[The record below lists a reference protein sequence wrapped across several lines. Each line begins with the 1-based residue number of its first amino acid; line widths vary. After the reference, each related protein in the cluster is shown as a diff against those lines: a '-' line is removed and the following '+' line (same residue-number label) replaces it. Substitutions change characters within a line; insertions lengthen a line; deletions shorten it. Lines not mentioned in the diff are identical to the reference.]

1 MLKFLQVNP
10 FIFIHKTCKHYLRS
24 NNHNNQQQ
32 LSKIKDFT
40 NVVFNKQALF
50 RSNICISY
58 YSDYRH

>member
-40 NVVFNKQALF
+40 NVVFNKQVFKVTEVYTRASIVSL
-50 RSNICISY
+50 
-58 YSDYRH
+58 

>member
-10 FIFIHKTCKHYLRS
+10 FIFIHKTYKHYLRS

-40 NVVFNKQALF
+40 NVVFNKQVFKVTEVYTRASIVSL
-50 RSNICISY
+50 
-58 YSDYRH
+58 